1 MYCTTRGNEK
11 STHRRVTQFL
21 KLTARPIP
29 FDENIGGT
37 FVFPRGSWA
46 RGDNLCNKLGKRGK
60 QEQRKKGR
68 GNNISPLYFCG
79 RTQDSSSSSSS
90 SSVCFL
96 CPFLLLLREREG
108 FLTMKGM
115 CGGQYI
121 FGIMLAARRAEEARK
136 KEGEGREEAQTVK
149 WRGNSEYLGRGKMKK
164 KRESLSVSLPF
175 AYNIALKKKRTDP
188 KIAASPRCN
197 LGYWGA

>member
-1 MYCTTRGNEK
+1 MQQVGEK
-11 STHRRVTQFL
+11 RKT
-21 KLTARPIP
+21 
-29 FDENIGGT
+29 GT
-37 FVFPRGSWA
+37 
-46 RGDNLCNKLGKRGK
+46 K
-60 QEQRKKGR
+60 EKKGR

-149 WRGNSEYLGRGKMKK
+149 WRGNSEYLGRRKMKK
-164 KRESLSVSLPF
+164 KRESLSVSLPI
-175 AYNIALKKKRTDP
+175 AYNIALKKRTDP
-188 KIAASPRCN
+188 KIAARCN
-197 LGYWGA
+197 LDYWGA